1 MSTVLAKKGFP
12 ESLVCCIIIE
22 GMFIVHTIAKFK
34 EESEM
39 SKIRAI
45 KSVLAGMLAGTMVFS
60 AASVFPTGTFTQEL
74 DANATGACTINT
86 NKLYQ
91 RIRGFGGMNHPEW
104 QSYNAQNGAPGDMT
118 AAQVQTAFGN
128 GANEPDSQYS
138 VSS

>member
-1 MSTVLAKKGFP
+1 
-12 ESLVCCIIIE
+12 
-22 GMFIVHTIAKFK
+22 
-34 EESEM
+34 M

-74 DANATGACTINT
+74 DANAAGACTINT

-104 QSYNAQNGAPGDMT
+104 QSYNAHSDPLHPSTGFCLYRASSLRCSHLCKQILTQRHQEPGVVPEPSVV
-118 AAQVQTAFGN
+118 QV
-128 GANEPDSQYS
+128 
-138 VSS
+138 VW